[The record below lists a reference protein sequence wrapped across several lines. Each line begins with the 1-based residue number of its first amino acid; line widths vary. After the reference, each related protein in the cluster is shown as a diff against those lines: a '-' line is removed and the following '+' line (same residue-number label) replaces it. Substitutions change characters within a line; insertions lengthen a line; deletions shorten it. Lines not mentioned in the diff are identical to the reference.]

1 MLHLIGEQANL
12 TSRDIAKDSH
22 SLAMLA
28 RNDTSVMKGLAFLAA
43 VFVPPAFVSSLLSIP
58 LFDWGSPDESSK
70 DTSLSIGT
78 KILIY
83 LSITGPLMLITFSIW
98 GIFLYWERSGRK
110 KRSNTL
116 ASSVSQVSGGR
127 SETTSLIA
135 RRRLS

>member
-1 MLHLIGEQANL
+1 LIGEQGNL

-43 VFVPPAFVSSLLSIP
+43 IFVPPAFVSSLLSIP
-58 LFDWGSPDESSK
+58 LFDWGSPSEVSESV
-70 DTSLSIGT
+70 SLSLGT

-83 LSITGPLMLITFSIW
+83 VSITGPLMLITFSVW

-110 KRSNTL
+110 KGCNTL
-116 ASSVSQVSGGR
+116 VPSGFQESGGG